1 MNLNASRGQ
10 SFGMKL
16 TGHPVFTSQR
26 VPLSRASDRLFLS
39 VEPSVDLSS
48 RAFFPFFFSFSFL
61 PPPTPSIPF
70 VIVYRTHDA
79 LCQKGSKGGRRFD
92 ANIPLPPPM
101 KTETQWKPTVAIF
114 LARHPFAHANS
125 DTRPPRR
132 RIGVVEKYFSIAE
145 IAFYSSSTF
154 ANRAYVCVYVYL
166 DPSWMTNRNCDSERR
181 ALLKETNIH
190 DFPWHAFV
198 LAKRINE
205 AKFSTGR

>member
-26 VPLSRASDRLFLS
+26 VPLPRASDRLFLS

-125 DTRPPRR
+125 DTRLPRR
-132 RIGVVEKYFSIAE
+132 RIGVVEKYFPIAE

-154 ANRAYVCVYVYL
+154 ANRNTCVCMCICISRSFMDDESKLRFGKESTLEGNEYTRFPLARVCA
-166 DPSWMTNRNCDSERR
+166 R
-181 ALLKETNIH
+181 ETN
-190 DFPWHAFV
+190 
-198 LAKRINE
+198 
-205 AKFSTGR
+205 